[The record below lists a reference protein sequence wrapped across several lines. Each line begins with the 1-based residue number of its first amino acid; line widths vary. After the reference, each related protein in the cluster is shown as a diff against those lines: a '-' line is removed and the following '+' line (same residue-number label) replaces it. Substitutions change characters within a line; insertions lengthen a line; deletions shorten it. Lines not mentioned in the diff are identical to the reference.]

1 MDRAATALLDS
12 RDEAARRER
21 ADQELLAN
29 RFCPRDTAVSYG
41 TSSAVTWAPDG
52 RSFVCESRCE
62 QTARWA
68 GYRLLTEI
76 RNEHDDEKLDL
87 IWWGTRPTEAGTYAA
102 QFTVE
107 SEE

>member
-1 MDRAATALLDS
+1 MDRAAALLDF
-12 RDEAARRER
+12 RDEADRRER
-21 ADQELLAN
+21 VDQELLAN
-29 RFCPRDTAVSYG
+29 RFCPRETAIAYG

-76 RNEHDDEKLDL
+76 RNEHDDTKLDL
-87 IWWGTRPTEAGTYAA
+87 IWWGTRRTEGGTYAA
-102 QFTVE
+102 QFEVTIDE
-107 SEE
+107 